1 MSYVG
6 MSLELV
12 AVSFSG
18 QPHVDVHDF
27 LFGNIMKITSVDLWL
42 IWGGALAVVALLVWR
57 WSALLTSTLNADL
70 AVASGINPQR
80 EQLVQTL
87 ALAVVV
93 AIGIKVV
100 GALLIGAMLIILAAA
115 ARGVSRTPEGMA
127 IAAVVIGVVA
137 SAVGLLAA
145 VQWSTPAGPSIL
157 LAAGVAFGL
166 SAIFPR
172 RG

>member
-100 GALLIGAMLIILAAA
+100 GALLIGAMLII
-115 ARGVSRTPEGMA
+115 RKRPVS
-127 IAAVVIGVVA
+127 
-137 SAVGLLAA
+137 
-145 VQWSTPAGPSIL
+145 PA
-157 LAAGVAFGL
+157 
-166 SAIFPR
+166 
-172 RG
+172 